1 MSIAANQAIECR
13 DYSAI
18 SQILE
23 YSRQHFLLVTLD
35 RESLQL
41 LIHDQEWTWIEELV
55 KYRCQLQDIDC
66 KHTSSLKFSDFIE
79 QTYLDKA
86 FELKFR
92 IKAVLNLQD
101 VMDYDRLAQ
110 IIVKRDSFD
119 WSSTGE
125 TIFLLLSDKR
135 LSIRNR
141 DIAITEML
149 IASIDQ
155 ERYDLAVKIWR
166 RFAIIVTNRPEPV
179 IQAFCTS
186 FERSIANF
194 EFKAFFAHSLIR
206 QISQKSLDRILVT
219 LEKKIMYSRDGSQ
232 KPHVYA
238 NLNLNLVKF
247 TQQMYA
253 LLDLISTKWAKSGLR
268 TNLVKEKL
276 INNTKEYLQNC
287 YHPTEIRMLVLQ
299 NDIFG
304 DNTLF
309 YLE

>member
-35 RESLQL
+35 RKSLQL

-66 KHTSSLKFSDFIE
+66 KYTSSLKFSDFIE

-92 IKAVLNLQD
+92 IKAVFNLQD
-101 VMDYDRLAQ
+101 AMDYDRLAQ

-141 DIAITEML
+141 DIAITEIL

-166 RFAIIVTNRPEPV
+166 RFAIIVTNKPEPV
-179 IQAFCTS
+179 IQALCTS

-194 EFKAFFAHSLIR
+194 EFKAFFAHSLI
-206 QISQKSLDRILVT
+206 
-219 LEKKIMYSRDGSQ
+219 
-232 KPHVYA
+232 
-238 NLNLNLVKF
+238 
-247 TQQMYA
+247 
-253 LLDLISTKWAKSGLR
+253 
-268 TNLVKEKL
+268 
-276 INNTKEYLQNC
+276 
-287 YHPTEIRMLVLQ
+287 
-299 NDIFG
+299 
-304 DNTLF
+304 
-309 YLE
+309 